1 MEEEIKVEE
10 TKVEETK
17 AVEKVKSN
25 WADTVQITIPL
36 SEYFKKV
43 RKIEKLK
50 RKVKEND
57 DKYWDEWRRA
67 NAAEKALKALKED
80 YQKLLGMKEGEADD
94 AE

>member
-10 TKVEETK
+10 TKV
-17 AVEKVKSN
+17 VEKIKPN

-50 RKVKEND
+50 KKYKQEYDWRWKEY
-57 DKYWDEWRRA
+57 DKRI
-67 NAAEKALKALKED
+67 AAEKALNALRED

>member
-10 TKVEETK
+10 TK
-17 AVEKVKSN
+17 AVEKIKSN

-50 RKVKEND
+50 RKVKENN

-67 NAAEKALKALKED
+67 NEAERAYKALKAD
-80 YQKLLGMKEGEADD
+80 YEKLLGVKEDD
-94 AE
+94 AK